1 MSLKTPLTKKK
12 EIKNNK
18 TIKEIYNSPISLIKK
33 EPFDK
38 RSKTTYRS
46 SRNDEPGSRSSS

>member
-12 EIKNNK
+12 EMKNNK